1 MSSINKIKK
10 ASGVSFVLA
19 INNDIVGG
27 VYMLVDLVVFLP
39 IFFS

>member
-10 ASGVSFVLA
+10 ASGVSFVVA
-19 INNDIVGG
+19 IDNDIVGG
-27 VYMLVDLVVFLP
+27 FSMPLDLVVFLS